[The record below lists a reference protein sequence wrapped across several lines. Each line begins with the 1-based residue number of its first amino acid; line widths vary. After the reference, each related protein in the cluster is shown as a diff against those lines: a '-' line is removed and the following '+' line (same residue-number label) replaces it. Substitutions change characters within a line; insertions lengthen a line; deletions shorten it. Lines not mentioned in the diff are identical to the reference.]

1 MSLWFAQ
8 NSRPGR
14 DSGKF
19 RTRARL
25 GTARSSD
32 ETYRDWSFHLISH
45 NTGSSVRRTTYSVSI
60 SDPARNRIAYLRDFP
75 NVEQATTAA
84 RTWIDRRLSRN
95 WRRVPAELGTIPAVP
110 SSGMSAQEK

>member
-8 NSRPGR
+8 NRRPRR

-25 GTARSSD
+25 GTARSPD
-32 ETYRDWSFHLISH
+32 ETYRDWSFRMISH
-45 NTGSSVRRTTYSVSI
+45 STGSSVRRTTYNVLI
-60 SDPARNRIAYLRDFP
+60 SDPARNQIAYLRDFP
-75 NVEQATTAA
+75 NIEQATTAA
-84 RTWIDRRLSRN
+84 RTWIDRRLSRI
-95 WRRVPAELGTIPAVP
+95 RPTVSADLGTIPAVP